1 LLQPGD
7 TIDIWVVESALGS
20 GGMGSVYR
28 CHNRAATRI
37 LAAIKVLDGGL
48 KRYPEAEARFIREAE
63 ILFQLDHPNIV
74 KVRNVRIDA
83 DPPYLEMEFVAGES
97 LDERLRRGPV
107 PYFEAV
113 GLMRQVAEALHYLH
127 GKGIRHRDIKPANL
141 LVTPEARGMSGPRL
155 KLVDFGLAVEAD
167 GSRITQ
173 NGMAF
178 GTVSYAPPEWI
189 IPESLDPTK
198 WDIYAMGVV
207 FHELLTG
214 SLAFPVSG
222 QGTARQQAMQVII
235 AKQGHTPLDPGP
247 AFHDDIRELIRDM
260 TMPDATARL
269 ADAGLVVQRV
279 NALEPT
285 LKRAAGVTL
294 APSAFDDPFLASL
307 PPQTESVHP
316 QSTPQPM
323 RLDPGRPQQGRLDQG
338 RLGRRRIEHTT
349 PVTLPGRRVARV
361 ALVMSG
367 LGALA
372 LVGLAAAGAGL
383 AAVWWNLQPEA
394 RDVVVEA
401 HGDAPVELRLQGA
414 APVDG
419 RFVAVPFGPATVQWV
434 AGVDCGPFG
443 SEPAPWCLAG
453 TETFEI
459 VAGTD
464 AQHLGL
470 HLPSLAPREVALALP
485 GLPGEVAVRAKLGEI
500 VGSRTPSGLAFAAVA
515 PGRGTLTVA
524 AGSCPAEL
532 WSCEGECPPGCV
544 VLQQPLVVP
553 AQGEPEPASLA
564 LVLPQSDTGPASTAP
579 VSAGVPDV
587 PDEPTRRV
595 STPGRAGRIITRAQ
609 LATFVEKQ
617 PEWAPGGLRAA
628 STGKYL
634 PWWPEQKDAQ
644 GPATGMTPALAEAYC
659 QSLGLRLPRRDDEPK
674 LQPGSSSSFELREV
688 DGSLMLIESLDN
700 ELRNLP
706 AERNKALSSLA
717 VFRCVK

>member
-97 LDERLRRGPV
+97 LDERLRRGPI
-107 PYFEAV
+107 PYGEAV

-141 LVTPEARGMSGPRL
+141 LVLHETRGMVGPKL

-173 NGMAF
+173 TGMAF

-189 IPESLDPTK
+189 TPETLDPTK

-214 SLAFPVSG
+214 ALAFPVSG

-247 AFHDDIRELIRDM
+247 AFHDDIRQLIRDM
-260 TMPDATARL
+260 TMPDAAARL

-294 APSAFDDPFLASL
+294 TPSAFDDPFLASM
-307 PPQTESVHP
+307 PPQTESVDP
-316 QSTPQPM
+316 QSMPQPM
-323 RLDPGRPQQGRLDQG
+323 HADLGRIA
-338 RLGRRRIEHTT
+338 RRRIEHTT
-349 PVTLPGRRVARV
+349 PVTLPGRRVARL
-361 ALVMSG
+361 ALVMGGVAAVSLLGSAIAG
-367 LGALA
+367 LGLAVTWWSMKEEAL
-372 LVGLAAAGAGL
+372 
-383 AAVWWNLQPEA
+383 PTT
-394 RDVVVEA
+394 RDVVIEA
-401 HGDAPVELRLQGA
+401 QGAGPVEMRLQGLP
-414 APVDG
+414 PVDG
-419 RFVAVPFGPATVQWV
+419 RFVAVPLGPATVQWV
-434 AGVDCGPFG
+434 AGRDCGDP
-443 SEPAPWCLAG
+443 PAPWCLTGSQAV
-453 TETFEI
+453 EI
-459 VAGTD
+459 VAGSD
-464 AQHLGL
+464 VQRIGL
-470 HLPSLAPREVALALP
+470 EIPRPAPREVVLALP
-485 GLPGEVAVRAKLGEI
+485 GVPETLPVRARLGELA
-500 VGSRTPSGLAFAAVA
+500 GSRTPSGLSFARVE
-515 PGRGTLTVA
+515 PGPQTLVVA
-524 AGSCPAEL
+524 AGSCAEL
-532 WSCEGECPPGCV
+532 WSCEGACPPGCTV
-544 VLQQPLVVP
+544 QQQEVVVP
-553 AQGEPEPASLA
+553 AQGEPAPAQIA
-564 LVLPQSDTGPASTAP
+564 VVVPEP
-579 VSAGVPDV
+579 VSVAPS
-587 PDEPTRRV
+587 EPEDTRQLRMT
-595 STPGRAGRIITRAQ
+595 TPGRPGRVITKAQ
-609 LATFVEKQ
+609 LATFVEKK

-628 STGKYL
+628 SAGKYL
-634 PWWPEQKDAQ
+634 PWWPAQKEAQ
-644 GPATGMTPALAEAYC
+644 TPASGMTPALAEAYC
-659 QSLGLRLPRRDDEPK
+659 QSLGLHIPMKDDEPK
-674 LQPGSSSSFELREV
+674 LQPGSASGFELREV
-688 DGSLMLIESLDN
+688 DGSLMLIEALEN